1 MTGTRMHTP
10 WGYPQDIEELAEGVW
25 RVSTAG
31 HGGLK
36 LSRERWEELPDLV
49 RDSFLTPTYAEEDCE
64 EPIARTLLGIGDE
77 REREFALKVAGCF
90 DRYAPALPYLR
101 EQERPG
107 MSADTAT
114 RSRPRSLPSTT
125 TKLATELGN
134 LYVTV
139 CLDEDGQPFEVFGSL
154 GKAGSLQHGVTE
166 LACRLVSLH
175 LRRGTPIDEIVDQCQ
190 GISEMQPWPNVMED
204 GSTVYVRG
212 LGDGIALILRGH
224 LEARDEVAMEELRLA
239 AD

>member
-1 MTGTRMHTP
+1 MTNTTTRH
-10 WGYPQDIEELAEGVW
+10 
-25 RVSTAG
+25 
-31 HGGLK
+31 
-36 LSRERWEELPDLV
+36 
-49 RDSFLTPTYAEEDCE
+49 
-64 EPIARTLLGIGDE
+64 
-77 REREFALKVAGCF
+77 
-90 DRYAPALPYLR
+90 
-101 EQERPG
+101 
-107 MSADTAT
+107 
-114 RSRPRSLPSTT
+114 RPRSLPSTT

-139 CLDEDGQPFEVFGSL
+139 CLDEDGNPFEVFGSL

-224 LEARDEVAMEELRLA
+224 LEARDEVEMADLKLA
-239 AD
+239 ATDRRTRPAKAHGAVSHGERPRSHLPNTDMTEEGQP